1 MDRTVGIVG
10 LGIMGGAMARNL
22 MERGWHVV
30 GFDTDPAAMAALAGP
45 LFTGAENAAGVAQGA
60 PIVITSL
67 PSSKA
72 ALAVAGEIAGSGA
85 PSRILCETSTLTLA
99 DKERIGAVLAQ
110 AGHVALDCPL
120 SGTGSQA
127 AVRDLIVYA
136 SGPSEAIARCVP
148 IFRDISKQHA
158 DVGAYGN
165 GSKVKFIANHLVA
178 INNVATAEAMVLAEK
193 AGLDLQTVLDL
204 VGPGAGGSRIFQIRG
219 PLMVANDYAPPTM
232 RISTWQKDMQ
242 IIAEFARTLGSP
254 TPLFDR
260 SAPIY
265 DEALKMGLGEL
276 DTAAVCKVFERDAG
290 VKR

>member
-22 MERGWHVV
+22 MERGWRVV
-30 GFDTDPAAMAALAGP
+30 GFDTDPGAMAALAGP
-45 LFTGAENAAGVAQGA
+45 LFTGAENATGVAAGA
-60 PIVITSL
+60 PIIITSL
-67 PSSKA
+67 PSSRA

-85 PSRILCETSTLTLA
+85 ASRIVCETSTLSLA
-99 DKERIGAVLAQ
+99 DKERIGAVLTD

-136 SGPSEAIARCVP
+136 SGPAEAIARCVP
-148 IFRDISKQHA
+148 VFKDISKQHA

-193 AGLDLQTVLDL
+193 AGLDLQMVLDL

-232 RISTWQKDMQ
+232 RIATWQKDMQ
-242 IIAEFARTLGSP
+242 IIAEFAQDLGSP

-260 SAPIY
+260 SAPVY